1 MPAVPEAVS
10 ERVGRRACLPQVQ
23 VDVGMA
29 LGLYGSAEHLE
40 LTRHLIVLTLA
51 ARGRDWHGA
60 ARWGSKDAFRP
71 LADSRTQP
79 FSNPGGRHAN
89 GGRTSMN
96 SERDKS
102 NRRGQ
107 HKTRLNPS
115 AGHNRRQGSGDCKQR
130 RDRYLA
136 LAQAAASA
144 GDAVAAENYYQH
156 AEHYFRLMQQGA

>member
-1 MPAVPEAVS
+1 
-10 ERVGRRACLPQVQ
+10 
-23 VDVGMA
+23 
-29 LGLYGSAEHLE
+29 
-40 LTRHLIVLTLA
+40 
-51 ARGRDWHGA
+51 
-60 ARWGSKDAFRP
+60 
-71 LADSRTQP
+71 
-79 FSNPGGRHAN
+79 
-89 GGRTSMN
+89 MN

-115 AGHNRRQGSGDCKQR
+115 ARHNRRQGSGDWKQR

-144 GDAVAAENYYQH
+144 GDAVEAENFYQH